1 MMTPYSSRPRVLLV
15 AAALLTGAVF
25 LVGVQA
31 VAMHAMPLLS
41 PSVVTTVDLEK
52 TFNGLEEWSQAQAD
66 ETKRIASMQEEVDR
80 RQETISTMEADLEDY
95 PSGSDKY
102 KEAVKKYTMEALE
115 LQGYVQFQQDRQQ
128 RRSQS
133 VIFELYEKIKIA
145 ARRLADEQGYDIIL
159 VNDSVVAIP
168 ENAENVIREISSRRV
183 LFAREQMDIT
193 VQLIQSMNAD
203 HQAAT
208 ASK

>member
-1 MMTPYSSRPRVLLV
+1 MTPHSSRPRIILLAAGLL
-15 AAALLTGAVF
+15 AAAAF

-41 PSVVTTVDLEK
+41 PSVVATVDLEK
-52 TFNGLEEWSQAQAD
+52 TFNGLEEWSQAQATEAD
-66 ETKRIASMQEEVDR
+66 RVAKMQEEVNR
-80 RQETISTMEADLEDY
+80 HQETISMMEADLEDY

-102 KEAVKKYTMEALE
+102 KDAVKKYTLEALE
-115 LQGYVQFQQDRQQ
+115 LQGYVQFQQSRQEG
-128 RRSQS
+128 RSQAI
-133 VIFELYEKIKIA
+133 IFELYEKIKTA
-145 ARRLADEQGYDIIL
+145 AQKLADEHGYDIIL

-168 ENAENVIREISSRRV
+168 EATENVIREISSRRV

-193 VQLIQSMNAD
+193 DQLIQSMNAD
-203 HQAAT
+203 HQATT

>member
-1 MMTPYSSRPRVLLV
+1 MTPYSSRPRVLLV

-66 ETKRIASMQEEVDR
+66 ETKRISSMQEEVNR
-80 RQETISTMEADLEDY
+80 RQETIATMEADLEDY

-133 VIFELYEKIKIA
+133 VIFGLYEKIKLA
-145 ARRLADEQGYDIIL
+145 AQGLADEQGYDIIL

>member
-1 MMTPYSSRPRVLLV
+1 
-15 AAALLTGAVF
+15 
-25 LVGVQA
+25 
-31 VAMHAMPLLS
+31 MHAMPLLS

-66 ETKRIASMQEEVDR
+66 ETKRISSMQEEVNR
-80 RQETISTMEADLEDY
+80 RQETIATMEADLEDY

-133 VIFELYEKIKIA
+133 VIFGLYEKIKLA
-145 ARRLADEQGYDIIL
+145 AQGLADEQGYDIIL

>member
-1 MMTPYSSRPRVLLV
+1 MTPYSSRPRVLLV

>member
-1 MMTPYSSRPRVLLV
+1 MTPHSSRPRIILLAAGLL
-15 AAALLTGAVF
+15 AAAAF

-41 PSVVTTVDLEK
+41 PSVVATVDLEK
-52 TFNGLEEWSQAQAD
+52 TFNGLEEWSQAQATEAD
-66 ETKRIASMQEEVDR
+66 RVAKMQEEVNR
-80 RQETISTMEADLEDY
+80 RQETISMMEADLEDY

-102 KEAVKKYTMEALE
+102 KDAVKKYTLEALE
-115 LQGYVQFQQDRQQ
+115 LQGYVQFQQSRQEG
-128 RRSQS
+128 RSQAI
-133 VIFELYEKIKIA
+133 IFELYEKIKTA
-145 ARRLADEQGYDIIL
+145 AQKLADEHGYDIIL

-168 ENAENVIREISSRRV
+168 EVTENVIREISSRRV

-193 VQLIQSMNAD
+193 DQLIQSMNAD
-203 HQAAT
+203 HQATT

>member
-1 MMTPYSSRPRVLLV
+1 
-15 AAALLTGAVF
+15 
-25 LVGVQA
+25 
-31 VAMHAMPLLS
+31 
-41 PSVVTTVDLEK
+41 
-52 TFNGLEEWSQAQAD
+52 
-66 ETKRIASMQEEVDR
+66 
-80 RQETISTMEADLEDY
+80 MEADLEDY

-133 VIFELYEKIKIA
+133 VIFGLYEKIKLA
-145 ARRLADEQGYDIIL
+145 AQRLADEQGYDIIL

>member
-1 MMTPYSSRPRVLLV
+1 MTPYSSRPRVLLV

-66 ETKRIASMQEEVDR
+66 ETKRISSMQEEVNR
-80 RQETISTMEADLEDY
+80 RQETIATMEADLEDY

-133 VIFELYEKIKIA
+133 VIFGLYEKIKLA
-145 ARRLADEQGYDIIL
+145 AQRLADEQGYDIIL